1 MGGRDRRGVAGD
13 AVCPAWCRGCG
24 PDDPMHRS
32 ELLTVGREG
41 GGWVSLSLVLD
52 RFCRREPMMR
62 LDATRDGAT
71 QTVVLS
77 VDQVGRL
84 LLELA
89 RGHAAL
95 RTTGA
100 KQGSG
105 RFVGPAGPSTTLA

>member
-1 MGGRDRRGVAGD
+1 MHGRDRQGLAGD
-13 AVCPAWCRGCG
+13 GVCPVWCRGCG

-52 RFCRREPMMR
+52 RFRRRQPMMR
-62 LDATRDGAT
+62 LDTTRDGAT
-71 QTVVLS
+71 QTVVLT

-84 LLELA
+84 LLEFA

-95 RTTGA
+95 RRTGP
-100 KQGSG
+100 G
-105 RFVGPAGPSTTLA
+105 RFGG